1 MGNQRAPR
9 TAATRAIRIQQ
20 LVNVLRDSPGY
31 TRAEWEEDAK
41 VSRRQSYRDWALA
54 LDHLA
59 QSYEPM
65 RSVVTDRL
73 ALARRATTASNDHI
87 AALVEMEM
95 SRGSVKLLAH
105 VAPQPDAE
113 AAAHRR
119 EVREAADSG
128 DHDVAA
134 TAFFNEADT
143 VSDVDD

>member
-9 TAATRAIRIQQ
+9 TAATRAIRVQQ
-20 LVNVLRDSPGY
+20 LVNVLRDIPCY
-31 TRAEWEEDAK
+31 TRSEWQADAK
-41 VSRRQSYRDWALA
+41 LSRAQSYTDWGLA

-65 RSVVTDRL
+65 RSVVADRL
-73 ALARRATTASNDHI
+73 ALARRAATASTDHV
-87 AALVEMEM
+87 AVQAEMEM

-134 TAFFNEADT
+134 AAFFDEADT